1 MNRVE
6 IIFLLLALIF
16 WLLGLQSL
24 ITFLNDLQQNTMY
37 GLFSIWLLVPGAVLL
52 LAAFQSKIKSPSA
65 DSEKT

>member
-16 WLLGLQSL
+16 WLLGLHAL
-24 ITFLNDLQQNTMY
+24 MTFLNDLQHNTIY
-37 GLFSIWLLVPGAVLL
+37 GSLSIWLLIPGAVLL